1 MKLFRKLFAEKILRF
16 YEGTESGIRIIKNLP
31 VIRNRIKEGMK
42 MRKINAAQLAKM
54 SGVSEASISNYLND
68 KVKPKTNNIQKLASA
83 LEVNEAWLMGYDV
96 DPDADYDGVF
106 KSDEIQNSKLESSE
120 NYGRL
125 YKNIIRKILDDS
137 LNDDDLKNID
147 DYVTFILTKK

>member
-1 MKLFRKLFAEKILRF
+1 ME
-16 YEGTESGIRIIKNLP
+16 T
-31 VIRNRIKEGMK
+31 IRNRIKEGMK
-42 MRKINAAQLAKM
+42 MRKINAAQLSKM

-106 KSDEIQNSKLESSE
+106 KSDEVQNSKQETSE

-147 DYVTFILTKK
+147 DYVTFILSKK

>member
-1 MKLFRKLFAEKILRF
+1 ME
-16 YEGTESGIRIIKNLP
+16 T
-31 VIRNRIKEGMK
+31 IRNRIKEGMR
-42 MRKINAAQLAKM
+42 MRKISAAQLAKM

-96 DPDADYDGVF
+96 APDADYDVVF
-106 KSDEIQNSKLESSE
+106 KSDEVQQSKQETSE
-120 NYGRL
+120 NYGKL
-125 YKNIIRKILDDS
+125 YKNIIRKLMDDN

-147 DYVTFILTKK
+147 DYVTFILSKK

>member
-1 MKLFRKLFAEKILRF
+1 M
-16 YEGTESGIRIIKNLP
+16 ESIK
-31 VIRNRIKEGMK
+31 NRIKEGMR
-42 MRKINAAQLAKM
+42 MRKISAAQLAKM

-96 DPDADYDGVF
+96 ALDADYDVVF
-106 KSDEIQNSKLESSE
+106 KSDEVQQSKQETSE

-125 YKNIIRKILDDS
+125 YKNIIRKLMDDN

-147 DYVTFILTKK
+147 DYVTFILSKK

>member
-1 MKLFRKLFAEKILRF
+1 M
-16 YEGTESGIRIIKNLP
+16 ESIK
-31 VIRNRIKEGMK
+31 NRIKEGMR
-42 MRKINAAQLAKM
+42 MRKISAAQLAKM

-125 YKNIIRKILDDS
+125 YKNIIRKLMDDN
-137 LNDDDLKNID
+137 LNADDLKNID
-147 DYVTFILTKK
+147 DYVTFILSKK